1 MLSYTGTLDYGGS
14 LFDLFKKTE
23 SGVKRSRETWFG
35 KIASIF
41 SRDSFGDEVWEE
53 LEELLVSAD
62 VGVETTGKLLSKVK
76 QRVKT
81 DRLSGSSQI
90 REALKEEMIGL
101 LSVPSSRASTPLSG
115 TPTRPRSPVSCHSTP
130 LTSAHSESF
139 TPCHSDPERSEGE
152 ESKPAQGEGG
162 EESYSAPGR
171 VREGEESPRVIL
183 VVGVNGSGKTTS
195 IAKLAYVF
203 TSQGQRVILAAG
215 DTFRAAASE
224 QLRHWGG
231 KVGAEVVAHQPGGD
245 PGAVA
250 YDAVQAGYS
259 RHAQAVIID
268 TAGRLHTKFN
278 LMQELKKI
286 KRVVAKHDASA
297 PHQVLLVMDATT
309 GQNGLAQAR
318 HFAEAVDVSD
328 IFLAKLD
335 GTARG
340 GIVLAICDQ
349 LKIPISYIG
358 TGEKLE
364 DMAPFD
370 ARVFVNAI
378 L

>member
-1 MLSYTGTLDYGGS
+1 VLLYTGTVDDGGS
-14 LFDLFKKTE
+14 LLDLLKKTE
-23 SGVKRSRETWFG
+23 PGVKRSKETWFG
-35 KIASIF
+35 KIANIF
-41 SRDSFGDEVWEE
+41 ARDAFGDEVWEE

-62 VGVETTGKLLSKVK
+62 VGVETTSKLLSKVK

-81 DRLSGSSQI
+81 DRLSEVSQI
-90 REALKEEMIGL
+90 REALKEEMISL
-101 LSVPSSRASTPLSG
+101 LSIPQRANPIL
-115 TPTRPRSPVSCHSTP
+115 
-130 LTSAHSESF
+130 
-139 TPCHSDPERSEGE
+139 ERSG
-152 ESKPAQGEGG
+152 
-162 EESYSAPGR
+162 
-171 VREGEESPRVIL
+171 ESPYIIL

-195 IAKLAYVF
+195 IAKLAYGF
-203 TSQGQRVILAAG
+203 TSQGKRVILAAA
-215 DTFRAAASE
+215 DTFRAAAIE
-224 QLRHWGG
+224 QLKHWGG
-231 KVGAEVVAHQPGGD
+231 KVDAEVIAHQPGGD

-278 LMQELKKI
+278 LMEELKKI

-309 GQNGLAQAR
+309 GQNGLAQAK
-318 HFAEAVDVSD
+318 HFTEAVDVTG

-340 GIVLAICDQ
+340 GIVFAICDQ
-349 LKIPISYIG
+349 LNIPISYIG
-358 TGEKLE
+358 TGEKLQ

-370 ARVFVNAI
+370 AEVFVNAI
-378 L
+378 FS

>member
-1 MLSYTGTLDYGGS
+1 VLSYTGNLDYGGS
-14 LFDLFKKTE
+14 LFNLLKKTE
-23 SGVKRSRETWFG
+23 QGVKRSKETWFD

-41 SRDSFGDEVWEE
+41 KRDAFGDEVWEE

-62 VGVETTGKLLSKVK
+62 VGVETTSKLLSKVK

-81 DRLSGSSQI
+81 DRLSEVSQI
-90 REALKEEMIGL
+90 REALKEEMISL
-101 LSVPSSRASTPLSG
+101 LSIPQRANPIPEQSR
-115 TPTRPRSPVSCHSTP
+115 
-130 LTSAHSESF
+130 
-139 TPCHSDPERSEGE
+139 
-152 ESKPAQGEGG
+152 
-162 EESYSAPGR
+162 
-171 VREGEESPRVIL
+171 ESPYIIL

-195 IAKLAYVF
+195 IAKLAYGL
-203 TSQGQRVILAAG
+203 TSQGKRVILAAA
-215 DTFRAAASE
+215 DTFRAAAVE
-224 QLRHWGG
+224 QLKHWGG
-231 KVGAEVVAHQPGGD
+231 KANAEVIAHQPGGD

-278 LMQELKKI
+278 LMEELKKI

-309 GQNGLAQAR
+309 GQNGLAQAK
-318 HFAEAVDVSD
+318 HFTEAVDVTG

-340 GIVLAICDQ
+340 GIIFAICDQ
-349 LKIPISYIG
+349 LNIPISYIG
-358 TGEKLE
+358 TGEKLQ

-370 ARVFVNAI
+370 AEVFVNAI
-378 L
+378 FS